1 MGSKGDDLHGLDLEA
16 ADSLLHPE
24 AVGPDE
30 SQRSKDVEPQLEVD
44 LEVTNVEGLSLNQRG
59 HSVSEVELLVDVSC
73 VFQFKLLIIMVEPVL
88 AVGVGEAVV
97 NPEVDEDDACH
108 RLYLAD
114 RPALILG

>member
-1 MGSKGDDLHGLDLEA
+1 
-16 ADSLLHPE
+16 
-24 AVGPDE
+24 
-30 SQRSKDVEPQLEVD
+30 
-44 LEVTNVEGLSLNQRG
+44 
-59 HSVSEVELLVDVSC
+59 
-73 VFQFKLLIIMVEPVL
+73 MVEPVL